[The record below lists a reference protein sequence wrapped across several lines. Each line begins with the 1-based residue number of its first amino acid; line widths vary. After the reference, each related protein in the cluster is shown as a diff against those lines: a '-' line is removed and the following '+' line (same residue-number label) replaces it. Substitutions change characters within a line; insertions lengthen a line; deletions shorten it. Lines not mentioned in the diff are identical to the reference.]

1 MDAPLAHIPLQM
13 PVLYVC
19 RSGKSHPPLQDALSR
34 HRSLTLSRIRARK
47 RLCER
52 VGSSIWSNS
61 ADSSDRSGP
70 LGSNVN
76 ANSPQERPSR
86 FLWGKLPWPNQLLGP
101 KSIEKGN
108 KTVYTI
114 RLKTANGRGAG
125 VSEVGAGV
133 FLGLVSA
140 QGKMFLTLL
149 SPLNDPAATEAE
161 LRHICQVADESTG
174 ANCQLALRSLASTI
188 STEAHLK
195 PRFQAGSIDEV
206 SLLGP
211 DLGHLAG
218 LLIGPQT
225 GRWHL
230 DEVIISSSS
239 TGYIDRFICREALG
253 QQAAYLSPL
262 PAGSVVYGSG
272 AQLVI
277 LTQEQAAAQYAR
289 SMSDYD
295 ALKGHLTATN
305 AALVVAGTALVTIAG
320 DWDAATPF
328 AVGGAAGL
336 LYQVLLQSSVDAI
349 AGRRISHTYH
359 TASPSRL
366 TSAMSSGYSRFTLV
380 VLVALVSIYA
390 LDVSV
395 SSDRFN
401 SAQTTI
407 TFFTGAAGFLM
418 WKVAVMCIS
427 VWPLFRRN
435 GDNSPPP
442 SSKVSAN

>member
-1 MDAPLAHIPLQM
+1 MPLQM
-13 PVLYVC
+13 PVLDVY
-19 RSGKSHPPLQDALSR
+19 RSGKSHTPLQDALSR
-34 HRSLTLSRIRARK
+34 HRRLELSRIRTQK
-47 RLCER
+47 RLCVR

-76 ANSPQERPSR
+76 ANSPQKRPSR
-86 FLWGKLPWPNQLLGP
+86 FQWGQLPWPNKLLGP

-114 RLKTANGRGAG
+114 RVKTADGRGAG
-125 VSEVGAGV
+125 INEVGAGV

-140 QGKMFLTLL
+140 TGTMFLTLL
-149 SPLNDPAATEAE
+149 SPLNDPAASEAE

-174 ANCQLALRSLASTI
+174 ANCQLALHSLASTI

-218 LLIGPQT
+218 LLAGPLA
-225 GRWHL
+225 GRWQV
-230 DEVIISSSS
+230 DEVVISSSS
-239 TGYIDRFICREALG
+239 TGYIHRFVCREALD
-253 QQAAYLSPL
+253 QQAVYLSPL

-272 AQLVI
+272 AQSVI

-295 ALKGHLTATN
+295 ALKSQLTATN
-305 AALVVAGTALVTIAG
+305 AALVVAGTALATIAG
-320 DWDAATPF
+320 DWDTATPF
-328 AVGGAAGL
+328 AIGGAVGL
-336 LYQVLLQSSVDAI
+336 LYQVLLQSSVDSI
-349 AGRRISHTYH
+349 AGRHISHTYH
-359 TASPSRL
+359 TAPPSRF
-366 TSAMSSGYSRFTLV
+366 TSAMSSGYSRFMLV
-380 VLVALVSIYA
+380 VVVALVSIYA

-427 VWPLFRRN
+427 VWPLVRRN
-435 GDNSPPP
+435 GDNFPPP
-442 SSKVSAN
+442 PSKVSANR